1 MKKIIYIVCLLIL
14 SSYSQLLAYDIKQE
28 NSLLQQLNS
37 APNDSTKLK
46 ILYDLVSVTTD
57 EPERN
62 THYINVLLEEA
73 EKQNNSYYLCQAYW
87 SHIIM
92 AFNMFDVEAVHKWNA
107 LLEPVAR
114 KAKLYTLMFEGKRA
128 AIDILNTKKQYLLAE
143 KEAHK
148 MLKEAIALKSDIGI
162 AYAYQSLGYANGFNY
177 KNNEAADY
185 FEKSYAIFNKLN
197 RITSINEVC
206 DRLIDIYSIL
216 GKHPQRLLV
225 IQKQEKNILQHAKD
239 KSFKLRE
246 NLLINS
252 ISYLRYYL
260 DVDNLKDAEKYLHL
274 SEKYYVKGYFV
285 YDEMY
290 RTARIS
296 YFYKKDN
303 LPQAIAEIDTLLM
316 ISSDASSRNNWEL
329 YKAQFMNSMGD
340 YKEALALYKKTW
352 PIKDSLKIDLL
363 DKQMKQLEK
372 DYNAD
377 ALLLKKQRTNYIA
390 QISFITLIVL
400 IILILI
406 WFMIHTYRVQRTLR
420 KAEKEQIKLNYD
432 MELANSAK
440 EKFITNISS
449 SIKKPLNSVLKNSLL
464 LASYQKL
471 DIEERRLISE
481 SIRTTSN
488 QLIKLINNI
497 LDLSHLEAKLMTY
510 NIIDIEITSILKG
523 LIAEEKNIF
532 AQIET
537 DKLVWAKIDNYRFV
551 QVIKSIVE
559 APRSADP
566 ISIRMKLVNKTTIN
580 IVINES
586 HLTMPEPSQD
596 VIINNEI
603 NSMIIADFNGIY
615 HVSSSTGSIH
625 ITLPVTLIPKM

>member
-46 ILYDLVSVTTD
+46 ILYDLVNVTTD

-62 THYINVLLEEA
+62 THYINVLQEEA

-87 SHIIM
+87 NHIKM

-225 IQKQEKNILQHAKD
+225 IQKQERIILQHAKD

-252 ISYLRYYL
+252 INYLKYYL

-274 SEKYYVKGYFV
+274 SEQYYVKGYFV
-285 YDEMY
+285 YDEIY

-400 IILILI
+400 VILILI

-586 HLTMPEPSQD
+586 HLTMSEPSQD

-625 ITLPVTLIPKM
+625 ITLPVTLMPKM